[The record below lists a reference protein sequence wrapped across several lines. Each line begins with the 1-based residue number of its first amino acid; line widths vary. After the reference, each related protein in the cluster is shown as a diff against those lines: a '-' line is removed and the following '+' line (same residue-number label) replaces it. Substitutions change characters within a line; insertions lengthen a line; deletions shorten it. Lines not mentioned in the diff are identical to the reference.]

1 MSVDLSIFYSF
12 YNLASNNIFWHWVSV
27 FCATYLIWLL
37 FIWFLVAFV
46 WHKRAGV
53 REFIVFAIGGGIIYV
68 LSYIIELFW
77 FRARPFVS
85 ENLIPLIEK
94 SATSK
99 SFPSDHTAA
108 AFFVAYLLFTHRKS
122 WWWALV
128 LAGLVG
134 LSRIAVGVHYPS
146 DVLVGAGLGVTLAVV
161 ALEVEKILIKR
172 K

>member
-1 MSVDLSIFYSF
+1 MSVDLNIFYSF
-12 YNLASNNIFWHWVSV
+12 YNLASTNVFWHWLAV
-27 FCATYLIWLL
+27 FCATYLIWFL
-37 FIWFLVAFV
+37 FAWFLIAFV
-46 WHKRAGV
+46 WHKRAGLK
-53 REFIVFAIGGGIIYV
+53 EFLIFAIGGGLIYI

-77 FRARPFVS
+77 FRLRPFAA
-85 ENLIPLIEK
+85 EHLIPLIEK
-94 SATSK
+94 SVTSK

-108 AFFVAYLLFTHRKS
+108 AFFVVTLLVAHRKS

-128 LAGLVG
+128 LASLVG

-161 ALEVEKILIKR
+161 ALKVEKILITK